1 MFLWKRSIS
10 RTSDEDLVLLLRKGH
25 QSALGELWDRYA
37 HLLFGVGM
45 KYLKDTERSKDEVVE
60 LFATLPDLVKKHA
73 VQRFRPWV
81 HTVMR
86 NRCLLAL
93 RNAKPT
99 ASLPEELV
107 HATDPRT
114 EEEAV
119 LHEATL
125 QQLEHAIGQL
135 NDDQQRCIRLFHL
148 ERNNYQQVSEQLGIS
163 VEQVRSHLQN
173 GRRNLRHMI
182 QRAPAGHLHTP

>member
-1 MFLWKRSIS
+1 MFLRKRSIS

-25 QSALGELWDRYA
+25 QTALGELWDRYA

-60 LFATLPDLVKKHA
+60 LFATLPELVKKHT
-73 VQRFRPWV
+73 VQRFKPWV

-93 RNAKPT
+93 RNARPT
-99 ASLPEELV
+99 TSLPEETT
-107 HATDPRT
+107 HTTDPDT
-114 EEEAV
+114 ENDAV

-135 NDDQQRCIRLFHL
+135 NTDQQRCIRLFHL
-148 ERNNYQQVSEQLGIS
+148 EHNNYQQVAEQLGIS
-163 VEQVRSHLQN
+163 AEQVRSHLQN
-173 GRRNLRHMI
+173 GRRNLRLLL
-182 QRAPAGHLHTP
+182 QRAPAGHTQTP